1 MGTVVAC
8 SPSLQLQCL
17 AQAPSV
23 SKSDFPGLVAAGDWD
38 AVMDFMR
45 EADPRLHTTSESDPT
60 LLVAALTDA
69 ATFLP

>member
-1 MGTVVAC
+1 MGMVVAY

-23 SKSDFPGLVAAGDWD
+23 SKSDFPGMVAASDWD
-38 AVMDFMR
+38 AVMEFMR
-45 EADPRLHTTSESDPT
+45 EAGPLLHTTSASDPA

>member
-23 SKSDFPGLVAAGDWD
+23 SKFDFPGLVAAGDWD